1 MAGRVIKFEVINI
14 PWTDQLVNYTSDVFR
29 NAKYIVE
36 EAVSILQPKSI
47 KICFEIP
54 TIKIIFV

>member
-1 MAGRVIKFEVINI
+1 MIKFEVINI

-47 KICFEIP
+47 KYIFEYLYY
-54 TIKIIFV
+54 FCLAGFGLH